1 MLSLPAFQNAMS
13 LSPASIQH
21 RDEPVHGWKLALLVK
36 DARNVMFRAISRH
49 AFYTAGRQRF
59 ICQCPDAQFPP
70 ILRAP
75 HQKPTVGDGSSCG
88 WYAMKDKHDCLQAYN
103 TRMACSPDEM
113 NAWLL
118 EVDLWGTVIE
128 GERGYRGEYQRV
140 LSVQP
145 AGRPEMTTT
154 HQNQLYLMGTRILYR
169 PIYQGLMVPPMK
181 PVLRVA
187 DLASKLGTE
196 VLWSD
201 LAASAED
208 PHPDIAAQTSS
219 GEVSAVSAER
229 GAGTSPRPARRRLR
243 LLRR

>member
-1 MLSLPAFQNAMS
+1 MRSQNPKPFPTTLPTRSPLLSLRAFPNAMS
-13 LSPASIQH
+13 PSPASIQH
-21 RDEPVHGWKLALLVK
+21 RDEPVHAWKLALLVK

-59 ICQCPDAQFPP
+59 ICHCPDSQFPP

-75 HQKPTVGDGSSCG
+75 HQKPAVGNDSSCG

-103 TRMACSPDEM
+103 TRMARSPDEM

-128 GERGYRGEYQRV
+128 GEWGYRGEYQRV

-145 AGRPEMTTT
+145 AGTPEMTSTN
-154 HQNQLYLMGTRILYR
+154 QNQLYLMGTQILYR
-169 PIYQGLMVPPMK
+169 PIYMGLMVPPMK
-181 PVLRVA
+181 PVLCVA

-201 LAASAED
+201 LAGGSAM
-208 PHPDIAAQTSS
+208 PSVIGRSRPW
-219 GEVSAVSAER
+219 
-229 GAGTSPRPARRRLR
+229 PR
-243 LLRR
+243 